1 MNKTL
6 LTWQSDKYFN
16 QDLILRLITNI
27 TGFHHDM
34 YNIFEIDSTFETRLI
49 GNILYNHN
57 DNEGFIFNL
66 KSYNESLSDYINI
79 KFYAKGNDMITE
91 FTQDANT
98 SDRYVPILDFLTT
111 MLNGNNIVL
120 NNDTTYNQNKI
131 QLELI
136 G

>member
-1 MNKTL
+1 MNKVL

-16 QDLILRLITNI
+16 EDLILRLITNI
-27 TGFHHDM
+27 TGFYHDM
-34 YNIFEIDSTFETRLI
+34 YNIFEIDSTLETRLI

-57 DNEGFIFNL
+57 DNESFIFNL

-79 KFYAKGNDMITE
+79 KFYAKGNDMTTE
-91 FTQDANT
+91 FTLDANT
-98 SDRYVPILDFLTT
+98 SDRYVPISDFLTT
-111 MLNGNNIVL
+111 ILNDNNIVL
-120 NNDTTYNQNKI
+120 SDDTTYNQKKI